1 MRANS
6 AGKENEMKKYIS
18 PKAQP
23 MMIDTKDVMIE
34 SLGTLNLDS
43 ANEGYGVINWSFGSS
58 NS

>member
-1 MRANS
+1 
-6 AGKENEMKKYIS
+6 MKKYIS
-18 PKAQP
+18 PKVEP

-43 ANEGYGVINWSFGSS
+43 ANEGYGVINWPFGSS